1 MNTELVSIFTDE
13 NAEFL
18 NMSSPT
24 PGIDMMDWPLTPAQI
39 NTLSISSSNYY
50 VTAPVAEHT
59 YYEIEFDMSNN
70 FWGCS
75 FSFGSAANN
84 PGVPPSDC
92 GSHIREA
99 IAHMIDKSVFVST
112 ESSIAGKSVAID
124 NPVPPSDGL
133 AVPNPCGWDTLYPG
147 TSSANCVV
155 GPSPGVV
162 GGTAFNC
169 IAAAAPCPVGAVT
182 PATGLCGTETSPA
195 ACNFPWMRP
204 FGSPDFCAAAQHF
217 IAAELAAGM
226 DNNCVLTGLSSAIT
240 AHPFSFT
247 IRSDSA
253 VRLDMGVGISQ
264 TICAVFNGGFTDGCI
279 QGSSTSSCIESR
291 STSFLPGAIFCEND
305 MGPQTAFQGYTT
317 CKSTTSNSCT
327 PSYDWWMYTAGFGG
341 AFPYDVP
348 LYYTYNSLLVSSP
361 GALGPTCLSQT
372 TTAAAPDYMY
382 LCNASY
388 DTWSSAMEFAACPS
402 APGDPVAGSST
413 NAIAGTCLGASG
425 TCPSTPA
432 ACSAFSAGFEAENL
446 FGQGAYTLPVYAPS
460 DRFGYLSNWNRV
472 INSVGFGNPLIN
484 QGVGIPNYFTW
495 LNAYSTNPTLSGTI
509 RQGFKQ
515 TTSHLSP
522 YTASSQWDFFILYN
536 IMDSLYALNPLGNN
550 QLIDWMTTSHSVISN
565 SSLGYTP
572 PSGTA
577 VTIRNHLRN
586 DIFWQDGQ
594 KVTASDVA
602 FSYISLILH
611 GAFEASQVTGIL
623 TGVTVLSSTEFD
635 LNLKGIGPFIQLTIG
650 SLTIMPGHLWYG
662 PASGC
667 PSSWNNLLAAT
678 TPAVYP
684 EVSGSCLNTSTTD
697 SSSTFDPVA
706 SGILVGSGPW
716 VCENTGANTA
726 VPVGTIGTGCTNDN
740 TSSPTVS
747 FTLTRFGC
755 TLSITGTTCV
765 APNTTASLSSSYFRS
780 SANLARWFWS
790 GNTGSVSHDLINI
803 STLANCFN
811 KPLGTAGCTHWQQGI
826 GAPSGSAVVGLSQIS
841 SVSRFYLLNWTSPFP
856 WASLTGIAVGAA
868 NSFDGIPAPQLQE
881 NDPLL
886 PGGMFLNPASVVSC
900 SQLYPAGGYDC

>member
-1 MNTELVSIFTDE
+1 MNTELVSIFTNE

-39 NTLSISSSNYY
+39 NTLSISSNNYY

-75 FSFGSAANN
+75 FSFGSSANS
-84 PGVPPSDC
+84 PGAPPSDC
-92 GSHIREA
+92 GTNIRQA
-99 IAHMIDKSVFVST
+99 IAHLIDKSTFAST
-112 ESSIAGKSVAID
+112 DSAVHGKSVAID

-155 GPSPGVV
+155 GLSPGTV

-169 IAAAAPCPVGAVT
+169 IAAAAPCPIGAVT
-182 PATGLCGTETSPA
+182 LATGLCGTETSPA

-204 FGSPDFCAAAQHF
+204 FGSPDFCAAAQHM
-217 IAAELAAGM
+217 IAAGLASGM
-226 DNNCVLTGLSSAIT
+226 DNNCVLTGLSSAVT
-240 AHPFSFT
+240 AHPISFT
-247 IRSDSA
+247 IRSDH
-253 VRLDMGVGISQ
+253 VPRYHVGIGISE
-264 TICAVFNGGFTDGCI
+264 TICAVFNGAFTDGCI

-291 STSFLPGAIFCEND
+291 STFFLPGAIFCENI
-305 MGPQTAFQGYTT
+305 MGPVTGFWGYTT
-317 CKSTTSNSCT
+317 CKSTTSSSCS
-327 PSYDWWMYTAGFGG
+327 PSNDWWMYTGGFGS
-341 AFPYDVP
+341 AFPYDSP
-348 LYYTYNSLLVSSP
+348 LYYTYNSLFVSSP

-372 TTAAAPDYMY
+372 TTSAALDYMY
-382 LCNASY
+382 LCNPSY
-388 DTWSSAMEFAACPS
+388 DTWSNAMEFAACPS
-402 APGDPVAGSST
+402 ALGDPSAGSSS
-413 NAIAGTCLGASG
+413 NAIAGTCPGTSGA
-425 TCPSTPA
+425 CPSAPA

-460 DRFGYLSNWNRV
+460 DRFGYLSNWNHV
-472 INSVGFGNPLIN
+472 INSIGVGNPLVVP
-484 QGVGIPNYFTW
+484 GVGITNYFTW
-495 LNAYSTNPTLSGTI
+495 LNAYSTDPAQPGMI

-522 YTASSQWDFFILYN
+522 YIASNEGDFYILYN

-550 QLIDWMTTSHSVISN
+550 QLIDWMTTNHSVISN
-565 SSLGYTP
+565 SSLGYAP

-586 DIFWQDGQ
+586 DMFWQDGQ
-594 KVTASDVA
+594 KVTAFDVA

-611 GAFEASQVTGIL
+611 GAFQASPVIGIL

-635 LNLKGIGPFIQLTIG
+635 LNLKEIGPFIQLTIG
-650 SLTIMPGHLWYG
+650 SLTIMPGHLWYS

-667 PSSWNNLLAAT
+667 ASSWNDVLAAT

-697 SSSTFDPVA
+697 SSSTFDPVT

-726 VPVGTIGTGCTNDN
+726 VPVGTPGTGCTNDN
-740 TSSPTVS
+740 TSSPMVS
-747 FTLTRFGC
+747 LTLTRFGC

-803 STLANCFN
+803 SILANCFN

-841 SVSRFYLLNWTSPFP
+841 SVSRFYLLNWTSPLS
-856 WASLTGIAVGAA
+856 WTQLNGIALGPA
-868 NSFDGIPAPQLQE
+868 NSFDGLPAPVLHE
-881 NDPLL
+881 GDSLL
-886 PGGMFLNPASVVSC
+886 ASNTLNPASAVGCTS
-900 SQLYPAGGYDC
+900 LYPIGGYDC